1 MTMDLNDLQII
12 ANTDLNTYIN
22 AHSVPGN
29 TIAELYTN
37 ELNSQASASGLAN
50 VVNQA
55 SYLQNLFLNATPDAV
70 ASNMT
75 SKIIAERQ
83 DPNIDFSVGGTDKL
97 KFEWKF
103 LQIDAQARINDIN
116 DGGTGEL
123 TVEQFNANM
132 MIGQG
137 KTMDAVL
144 REIGVTGN
152 TYYRW
157 RKEYGGMGTD
167 QARRLKELENENAR
181 LKRAV
186 ADLTLDNLILKE
198 VSTGKF

>member
-1 MTMDLNDLQII
+1 MYGQSIGVRIMARKRYTAEQII
-12 ANTDLNTYIN
+12 GYLRQ
-22 AHSVPGN
+22 
-29 TIAELYTN
+29 AE
-37 ELNSQASASGLAN
+37 
-50 VVNQA
+50 V
-55 SYLQNLFLNATPDAV
+55 
-70 ASNMT
+70 
-75 SKIIAERQ
+75 
-83 DPNIDFSVGGTDKL
+83 
-97 KFEWKF
+97 
-103 LQIDAQARINDIN
+103 
-116 DGGTGEL
+116 
-123 TVEQFNANM
+123 